1 MKNALLRLREYQE
14 TLTPTEKQIAD
25 YIIDNARAASSL
37 TIRELAEEVY
47 SSPSTIVRLCK
58 KIGFEGFNDFQKA
71 LLYDIASLSED
82 DMKVSSFDIKAN
94 EDTPSIINKITYN
107 NIRILEESIKLLDE
121 ETISAC
127 VDLLEKANRVLLF
140 GIGSSY
146 YVSRDLY
153 LKLLRLNIS
162 AVSNEDFHSQLLS
175 AINSNEQDVAI
186 VFSYSGQTKEMI
198 DCIETLKEN
207 KTPVIAFT
215 RYTPSTI
222 AEMADYNLYVASTEP
237 ILRKGAMTSRIAF
250 LNVIDILYTI
260 YLTRHYDETMKKI
273 LKTHIYKD
281 SEK

>member
-162 AVSNEDFHSQLLS
+162 AVSNEDFHSQLLA